1 MLIHQDETYR
11 IIGAAMEVYNT
22 LGCGFTE
29 KVYQDALEKE
39 FLRQSI
45 PFVRESPIQVVYKEE
60 ALSTMFVPD
69 FVCYDKI
76 IVELKAVEELS
87 GLHESQA
94 INYAHVANMKVAL
107 LINFGAE
114 TLEYKRLFN
123 PNGIK

>member
-1 MLIHQDETYR
+1 MLAHKDETYQ
-11 IIGAAMEVYNT
+11 IIGAAMEVHKT

-39 FLRQSI
+39 LLLQGI
-45 PFVRESPIQVVYKEE
+45 PFVRETPMQILYKGEI
-60 ALSTMFVPD
+60 LPSVFMPD

-114 TLEYKRLFN
+114 SLEYKRLFN
-123 PNGIK
+123 PNGRK

>member
-1 MLIHQDETYR
+1 MLAHKDETYQ
-11 IIGAAMEVYNT
+11 IIGAAMEVHKT

-39 FLRQSI
+39 FLLEGI
-45 PFVRESPIQVVYKEE
+45 PFVRETSMQILYKGEM
-60 ALSTMFVPD
+60 LPSVFMPD

-94 INYAHVANMKVAL
+94 INYAHVANIKVAL

-114 TLEYKRLFN
+114 SLEYKRLFN
-123 PNGIK
+123 PNGRK